1 MRFERREILLF
12 GIAQAQR
19 DVFRHCFWVKPF
31 VESLLERRGGNKISL
46 LSLFLCSEKWKS
58 SVVPGCQNCLKM

>member
-12 GIAQAQR
+12 GIAQAQTGC
-19 DVFRHCFWVKPF
+19 VSSLFLVKPF

-46 LSLFLCSEKWKS
+46 LSSLAKNGKAQLFQAAKI
-58 SVVPGCQNCLKM
+58 V